1 MSIFSF
7 KICIY
12 LFVTLTFSNIL
23 RYESVIWRWAQ
34 RKMHMVAIGTFVQ
47 ESGPNH
53 LVAIDVAYI
62 VDAMIDSLCCTKILK
77 P

>member
-12 LFVTLTFSNIL
+12 LFVTLTFYNIL
-23 RYESVIWRWAQ
+23 RYECVIWRWAQ
-34 RKMHMVAIGTFVQ
+34 RIMHVVAIGTFVQ
-47 ESGPNH
+47 ESDPSH
-53 LVAIDVAYI
+53 LVAIDVGYI
-62 VDAMIDSLCCTKILK
+62 VDVMIDSLRCTKILK